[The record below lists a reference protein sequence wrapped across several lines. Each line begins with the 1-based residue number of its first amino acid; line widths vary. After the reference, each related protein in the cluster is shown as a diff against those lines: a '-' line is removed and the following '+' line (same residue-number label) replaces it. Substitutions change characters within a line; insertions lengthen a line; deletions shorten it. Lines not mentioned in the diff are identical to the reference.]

1 MPKNNMALKK
11 QQQLT
16 RYYKKYQ
23 KLKLF
28 PSIYPSPYDSCL
40 IYYNLVVSLT
50 DAVATTGYFA
60 AAYRVQRYVEHVNLR
75 AYFGQYRVE
84 KVTLSII
91 TAEAPTLTAMWLAT
105 THSADG
111 ATTAASTPT
120 LTSIRSYR
128 DSRMAQVNDRVQ
140 KITWSMNQND
150 PQEYT
155 YRDVAAATVTA
166 DDEFAVGGPQM
177 FASMAVGAGNIAF
190 QLLIK
195 YKVRYMGKQA
205 IAI

>member
-1 MPKNNMALKK
+1 MPKTNTNLKK
-11 QQQLT
+11 QQQLS

-50 DAVATTGYFA
+50 DVATTTGFFA
-60 AAYRVQRYVEHVNLR
+60 GAYRVQRHAEHVALR
-75 AYFGQYRVE
+75 GYFGQYRVE
-84 KVTLSII
+84 KVTLSVI

-111 ATTAASTPT
+111 ATTGASTPT

-128 DSRMAQVNDRVQ
+128 DARMAQVNDRVQ
-140 KITWSMNQND
+140 KISWYMNAND

-155 YRDVAAATVTA
+155 YRDVSTATITN
-166 DDEFAVGGPQM
+166 DDEFAVGGPQV
-177 FASMAVGAGNIAF
+177 FASMLVGAGNIAF